1 MVKVV
6 ERTPLTCNKKVKKM
20 NVNKLEKNLREQVE
34 AGVMTDFE
42 MRRIMARATGGTYL
56 DDAQKAEFEKATQ
69 YINSTLEVLNKLRVI
84 SPKRVNST
92 RSKMEKAIV
101 KHIVSG
107 GTLADD
113 GTPDVSNLEFW
124 E

>member
-1 MVKVV
+1 
-6 ERTPLTCNKKVKKM
+6 M

-42 MRRIMARATGGTYL
+42 LRRIMARATGGTYL

-69 YINSTLEVLNKLRVI
+69 YINATLEVLNKLRVI

-101 KHIVSG
+101 KHIVGG

-113 GTPDVSNLEFW
+113 GTPDVSNMEFW